1 MDTETGGLPMGR
13 NTVFSQLMQFI
24 CSYRFKKSVDT
35 YDGDRYTKTFSCWQQ
50 MLVLL
55 FAQAK
60 GLSSLRDIEVSLRSH
75 QKKWYHLGLSTVAR
89 STLADANNRRDAD
102 IFKDVYYTLLE
113 KCRGLSPRHGFK
125 FKNPLYSFDSTL
137 INVCLS
143 LYPWATYRKKKG
155 AFKLHTLLDHSGYL
169 PSFMVL
175 TDGKTHDSKVVKD
188 ESFGFP
194 SLPPDSILLVDRAYI
209 DYNWLYLLAQH
220 KLYFVLK
227 VKSNMKYTVLGQQ
240 DIPKKKGVIS
250 DCRVRLSGLS
260 SQKKYPRDLRMVTYV
275 DQETGEMHQFLTNNF
290 KLAARTIAD
299 LYKSRWQ
306 IEIFFKWIKQNL
318 KIKSFLGTSE
328 NAVMTQ
334 VWAAMIYYLL
344 LSFIKF
350 QTKCKHS
357 LHELTR
363 IAGELLLHNVNL
375 IEILTVPFD
384 TWKNAQRIHQQ
395 VQLSFN
401 F

>member
-1 MDTETGGLPMGR
+1 MSG
-13 NTVFSQLMQFI
+13 I
-24 CSYRFKKSVDT
+24 
-35 YDGDRYTKTFSCWQQ
+35 
-50 MLVLL
+50 
-55 FAQAK
+55 
-60 GLSSLRDIEVSLRSH
+60 I
-75 QKKWYHLGLSTVAR
+75 
-89 STLADANNRRDAD
+89 
-102 IFKDVYYTLLE
+102 
-113 KCRGLSPRHGFK
+113 PRHGFK

-175 TDGKTHDSKVVKD
+175 TDGKTHDVKVAKD
-188 ESFGFP
+188 KSFGFP
-194 SLPPDSILLVDRAYI
+194 SLPPDSILLVDRAYV
-209 DYNWLYLLAQH
+209 DYNWLYSLAQQ
-220 KLYFVLK
+220 KLFFVMK
-227 VKSNMKYTVLGQQ
+227 VKSNMQYAVVGQQ
-240 DIPKKKGVIS
+240 NVLKKKGILS
-250 DCRVRLSGLS
+250 DCRIRLTGKLS
-260 SQKKYPRDLRMVTYV
+260 QNNYPDTLRLVTYV
-275 DQETGEMHQFLTNNF
+275 DHQTGEVYEFFTNNF

-306 IEIFFKWIKQNL
+306 IETFFKWIKQNL
-318 KIKSFLGTSE
+318 KIKSFLGTSK

-350 QTKCKHS
+350 QTKCRHS

-363 IAGELLLHNVNL
+363 IVGEILLDAVYL
-375 IEILTVPFD
+375 IEILTVPFN
-384 TWKNAQRIHQQ
+384 TFKTVHRKKLLL
-395 VQLSFN
+395 QLSFR